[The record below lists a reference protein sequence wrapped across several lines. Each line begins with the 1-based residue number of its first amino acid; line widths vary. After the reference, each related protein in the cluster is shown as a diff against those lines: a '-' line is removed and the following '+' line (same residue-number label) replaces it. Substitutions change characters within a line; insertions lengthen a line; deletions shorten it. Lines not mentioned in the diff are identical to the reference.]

1 MTRRRACGL
10 HGAVPMVKGRR
21 RRWPWIVLGCVA
33 IVAALL
39 LIAQDQETVR
49 VRSPLD
55 ARDPKFT
62 PYVASLV
69 GVPVSD
75 GNAYQMLLN
84 GDAIFPAMLQAIAKA
99 EHRIS
104 FESFIYSGGEVA
116 RQFTSALTAAA
127 RRGVTVRI
135 VLDSIGSM
143 DLPKETVKALTD
155 AGIQVVWF
163 NPLVSWSIEEVN
175 YRTHRKVLVVDGIVA
190 FTGGVG
196 VADHWRG
203 NARNDKEWRDTQFRA
218 TGPVVREF
226 EAAFYENW
234 LESGG
239 REAPA
244 LDPPRLSQA
253 KGARSLVVWSNPMSG
268 ISNVKLLYL
277 LSIAGAR
284 QSVDIQ
290 SPYFVLDSST
300 LDALSVARQRGVR
313 IRILTEGDTTDTK
326 TVKAASRS
334 AYDAL
339 LASGYAIYEYQP
351 TMMHAKAVVV
361 DRRWSLIGSANF
373 DNRSF
378 ELNDEIT
385 VAVDDTGLADELT
398 KAFEQDL
405 TRSKRLTLEE
415 WRRRPVT
422 QRMFETFWGWFAEVL

>member
-1 MTRRRACGL
+1 
-10 HGAVPMVKGRR
+10 MVKGRR

-55 ARDPKFT
+55 ARDPQFT

-143 DLPKETVKALTD
+143 DLPKETVKELTD

-163 NPLVSWSIEEVN
+163 NPLASWSIEEVN

-203 NARNDKEWRDTQFRA
+203 NARSEKEWRDTQFRV

-244 LDPPRLSQA
+244 LDPPRVSQS

-268 ISNVKLLYL
+268 VSNVKLLYL
-277 LSIAGAR
+277 LAIAGAR

-313 IRILTEGDTTDTK
+313 IRILTEGDKTDTK
-326 TVKAASRS
+326 SVKAASRS

-339 LASGYAIYEYQP
+339 LASGYVIYEYQP
-351 TMMHAKAVVV
+351 TMMHSKVLVI
-361 DRRWSLIGSANF
+361 DGLWSSVGSSNF
-373 DNRSF
+373 DDRSF
-378 ELNDEIT
+378 RLNDEANLN
-385 VAVDDTGLADELT
+385 VFSEELAR
-398 KAFEQDL
+398 EQIRLIDGDIQHSRL
-405 TRSKRLTLEE
+405 MVLHKWRHRKFGRRINERLALLLRSQL
-415 WRRRPVT
+415 
-422 QRMFETFWGWFAEVL
+422 